1 MLHVLCTSFEEK
13 HMSVLSQAER
23 RAKLNTLA
31 ENEGFTSVTELL
43 EACVHDSV
51 NPGIC
56 ANPTCD
62 YSTEVE
68 PDQREGWCEECRTST
83 VQSALVLAGLI

>member
-1 MLHVLCTSFEEK
+1 
-13 HMSVLSQAER
+13 MSVLSQAER
-23 RAKLNTLA
+23 RTKLNTLA
-31 ENEGFTSVTELL
+31 ENESFASVTELL
-43 EACVHDSV
+43 EACAHDSV

-56 ANPTCD
+56 ANPACD
-62 YSTEVE
+62 YSTEIE

>member
-1 MLHVLCTSFEEK
+1 
-13 HMSVLSQAER
+13 MSVLSQAER

-31 ENEGFTSVTELL
+31 ENEGFASVTELL

-56 ANPTCD
+56 ANPH
-62 YSTEVE
+62 VRL
-68 PDQREGWCEECRTST
+68 QHRGR
-83 VQSALVLAGLI
+83 A

>member
-1 MLHVLCTSFEEK
+1 MP
-13 HMSVLSQAER
+13 VLSQAER
-23 RAKLNTLA
+23 RAKLNMLA
-31 ENEGFTSVTELL
+31 ENEGFASATELL
-43 EACVHDSV
+43 EACVHDSA

-56 ANPTCD
+56 ANPACD

-68 PDQREGWCEECRTST
+68 PDQAKGWCEGCRTST